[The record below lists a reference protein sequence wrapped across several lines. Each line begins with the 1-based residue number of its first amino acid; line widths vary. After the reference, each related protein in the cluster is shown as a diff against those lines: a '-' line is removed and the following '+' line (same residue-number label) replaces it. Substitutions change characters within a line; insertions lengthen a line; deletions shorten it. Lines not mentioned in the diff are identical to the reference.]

1 MKIYRTELEKEYYIL
16 TPRNIGGELTQGI
29 QVSYSD
35 ELEIE
40 TFANFED
47 YELRCNELGIEIEEL
62 NQ

>member
-16 TPRNIGGELTQGI
+16 TPINIGGELTQGI
-29 QVSYSD
+29 QVSYSE

-47 YELRCNELGIEIEEL
+47 YGLRCNELGIEIEEI
-62 NQ
+62 

>member
-1 MKIYRTELEKEYYIL
+1 MKVYKTELEKEYYIL

-40 TFANFED
+40 TFINEED
-47 YELRCNELGIEIEEL
+47 YLLRCIELGIEIEEI
-62 NQ
+62 